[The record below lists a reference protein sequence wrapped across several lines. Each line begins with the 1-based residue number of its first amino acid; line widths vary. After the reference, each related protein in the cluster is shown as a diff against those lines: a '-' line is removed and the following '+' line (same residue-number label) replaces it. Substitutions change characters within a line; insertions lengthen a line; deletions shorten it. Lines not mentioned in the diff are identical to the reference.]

1 MAGPS
6 GERRLTPPAIAAW
19 RRQINSH
26 ETFTHDSI
34 DSLGYDWGRVANPAV
49 TPQYPL
55 KIYLPRTTDD
65 VVRVLK
71 EVRQLGETLVVRSKG
86 HSSNDLVLAGGGSM
100 LVTEKLSGAIELDES
115 AMTVKVQSGQVSA
128 ELDEWLA
135 ARGLGLPIIGDHNHI
150 TVGGFASVGG
160 ISGASHRHG
169 LFVDNV
175 VALELVDWDGNVVAC
190 SETERPELFH
200 AVLLGLG
207 RLGVIATLTL
217 RVMKAQKYTTYWQN
231 DQDHFRTLE
240 DFLAATEP
248 LVKQPPGDANMMRGL
263 FADLLLREGKRFGI
277 GQVSLYR
284 DTDPSVYARAR
295 NTMAYYPLHRMGWL
309 AGRLPRDVDKAMKLA
324 GFASVLFSPKY
335 ATVKNVESFSDKV
348 LDATV
353 GDPSRYLVALPPV
366 EKYAELSRR
375 LFELLVGYRER
386 YHCLTFVALYVKGIR
401 SAYLGHGDPDARFCE
416 VLFDV
421 GIDPAKLTDEVLDA
435 LVEEFDDICVE
446 LGSWRYMHSRTT
458 RDPQKRRAV
467 DPNTFYAERL
477 GS

>member
-1 MAGPS
+1 
-6 GERRLTPPAIAAW
+6 LTPPAIAAW

-26 ETFTHDSI
+26 EAFTHDSL
-34 DSLGYDWGRVANPAV
+34 DSLGYDWSRVADPAV
-49 TPQYPL
+49 SPRFPL
-55 KIYLPRTTDD
+55 KIYLPRTTED

-71 EVRQLGETLVVRSKG
+71 EAKQLGETLVVRSKG
-86 HSSNDLVLAGGGSM
+86 HSSNDLVLAEGGAV
-100 LVTEKLSGAIELDES
+100 LVTEKLFGSIALDEA
-115 AMTVKVQSGQVSA
+115 AMTVTVQGGQISA

-160 ISGASHRHG
+160 ISAASHRHG

-175 VALELVDWDGNVVAC
+175 VALELVDWDGNVHPC
-190 SETERPELFH
+190 SRTERPELFH

-217 RVMKAQKYTTYWQN
+217 EVMQAEKYTTYWQN
-231 DQDHFRTLE
+231 DQEHFRSLE
-240 DFLAATEP
+240 AFLGATEP
-248 LVKQPPGDANMMRGL
+248 LVKEPPEDANMMRGL
-263 FADLLLREGKRFGI
+263 YADLPLHGGKRFGL
-277 GQVSLYR
+277 GQLSIYR
-284 DTDPSVYARAR
+284 DTDASTYTRTR
-295 NTMAYYPLHRMGWL
+295 NAMAYGPLHRIGWL
-309 AGRLPRDVDKAMKLA
+309 AGRLPREVDKALKMA

-353 GDPSRYLVALPPV
+353 GEPTRYLVALPPV
-366 EKYAELSRR
+366 DQYAALSRR

-386 YHCLTFVALYVKGIR
+386 HQCLTFVALYVKGIR
-401 SAYLGHGDPDARFCE
+401 SAYLGHGDADARFCE

-421 GIDPAKLTDEVLDA
+421 GIDPEKMTDDVLDA

-446 LGSWRYMHSRTT
+446 HGSWRYMHSRTT
-458 RDPQKRRAV
+458 QDPEKRRAV
-467 DPNTFYAERL
+467 DPNTYYAEQLDRAAA
-477 GS
+477 G

>member
-1 MAGPS
+1 MAQ
-6 GERRLTPPAIAAW
+6 RRLTPPAIAAW

-26 ETFTHDSI
+26 EAFTHDSL
-34 DSLGYDWGRVANPAV
+34 DSLGYDWGRVADPAV
-49 TPQYPL
+49 SPQFPL
-55 KIYLPRTTDD
+55 KVYLPRTTDD
-65 VVRVLK
+65 VVRVVK
-71 EVRQLGETLVVRSKG
+71 EIKQLGEKLVVRSKG

-100 LVTEKLSGAIELDES
+100 LVTEKLSGSIELDQS
-115 AMTVKVQSGQVSA
+115 AMTVKVQGGQISA

-160 ISGASHRHG
+160 ISGASHWHG

-175 VALELVDWDGNVVAC
+175 VALELVDWDGNVVEC
-190 SETERPELFH
+190 SENQRPDLFH

-217 RVMKAQKYTTYWQN
+217 KVIKAEKYTTYWQN
-231 DQDHFRTLE
+231 DQDHFRSLD
-240 DFLAATEP
+240 DFLSATQP
-248 LVKQPPGDANMMRGL
+248 LMERPPAEANMMRGL
-263 FADLLLREGKRFGI
+263 YADLPMREGKQFGI
-277 GQVSLYR
+277 GMLSLYR
-284 DTDPSVYARAR
+284 DADPTAYARAR
-295 NTMAYYPLHRMGWL
+295 NAMAYGPLHRMGWL
-309 AGRLPRDVDKAMKLA
+309 AGRLPREVDKAMKLA

-353 GDPSRYLVALPPV
+353 GDPSRYLVAIPPV
-366 EKYAELSRR
+366 EQYSALSRR

-386 YHCLTFVALYVKGIR
+386 HECLTFIGLYVKGIR
-401 SAYLGHGDPDARFCE
+401 SPYLGHGDPDARFCE

-421 GIDPAKLTDEVLDA
+421 GIHPEKLTDELLDQ
-435 LVEEFDDICVE
+435 LVDEFDDICIE
-446 LGSWRYMHSRTT
+446 HDSWRYMHSRTT
-458 RDPQKRRAV
+458 RDPEKRRAV

-477 GS
+477 DAT